1 MCAFHNQ
8 HTQTQS
14 NARTHGHTYVHA
26 LKLSSYRLNALV
38 CLVCLVCQTAYEF
51 SAANESKSLFSCAL
65 HASPLRLS
73 LSHTVRVCVVL
84 FVEAGVLVN
93 GLECALM
100 HWKVLV
106 FGIQNFSAA
115 RFSCT
120 LMSSSKRVKAKITM
134 NLNFSRRSMWLLLVM
149 VLVGNFY
156 PLLEVDGLSNVI

>member
-65 HASPLRLS
+65 HASPVRLS

-134 NLNFSRRSMWLLLVM
+134 NLNFSRRSKWL
-149 VLVGNFY
+149 
-156 PLLEVDGLSNVI
+156 